1 MDSDGLPRQPLP
13 HAPVDPAVRPLA
25 GLRVVVTRPR
35 HQRSALIDRL
45 TALGAEAVS
54 VPTIDIV
61 DPLDEGQAL
70 AAAIGEL
77 QNYAWVAFTSAN
89 AVSRFCGLLRDPRD
103 LAGVHIAAIGTA
115 TVAELARHA
124 LVADLVPERFIAES
138 LLEVFPLPDPHAG
151 RDRGSPSGRVLI
163 PSAEVTRDVLPKGL
177 RELGWSVDVVT
188 AYRTVPAVI
197 TAAERAEVASADAVT
212 FTSGSTVDQ
221 WVAAFGVE
229 TVPPIV
235 ACIGPVTAD
244 VARRHGFR
252 ITVIAEVHTVD
263 GLVDALI
270 AHRAQANDPP
280 AETAASGSRA
290 DSGQPRPN
298 SLSGA
303 RSGARIGR
311 RKGRA

>member
-1 MDSDGLPRQPLP
+1 
-13 HAPVDPAVRPLA
+13 LA

-45 TALGAEAVS
+45 TALGAQAVS
-54 VPTIDIV
+54 IPTIDIA
-61 DPLDEGQAL
+61 DPMDEGQAL
-70 AAAIGEL
+70 AVAAGDL
-77 QNYAWVAFTSAN
+77 QNYGWVVFTSAN
-89 AVSRFCGLLRDPRD
+89 AVSRFCDLLHEPVN
-103 LAGVHIAAIGTA
+103 LAGVRVAAIGTA

-124 LVADLVPERFIAES
+124 IVADLVPERFIAES
-138 LLEVFPLPDPHAG
+138 LLEVFPSPDPHVVG
-151 RDRGSPSGRVLI
+151 DHGTSSGRVLI

-221 WVAAFGVE
+221 WVAAFGVG

-244 VARRHGFR
+244 VAKHHGFR
-252 ITVIAEVHTVD
+252 ITVIAEVHSVE

-270 AHRAQANDPP
+270 AHQATTQVSSD
-280 AETAASGSRA
+280 ETSTSGRRN
-290 DSGQPRPN
+290 DSG
-298 SLSGA
+298 
-303 RSGARIGR
+303 
-311 RKGRA
+311 

>member
-1 MDSDGLPRQPLP
+1 MDTDGQPRQPP
-13 HAPVDPAVRPLA
+13 PQVPAHEGVGLLA

-61 DPLDEGQAL
+61 EPRDEGQAL
-70 AAAIGEL
+70 AVAVGEL
-77 QNYAWVAFTSAN
+77 QRYAWVAFTSAN
-89 AVSRFCGLLRDPRD
+89 AVSRFCGFLRDPRD
-103 LAGVHIAAIGTA
+103 LAGVRIAAIGTA
-115 TVAELARHA
+115 TVAELARHE

-151 RDRGSPSGRVLI
+151 GDRGTPPGRVLI
-163 PSAEVTRDVLPKGL
+163 PSAEVTREVLPKGL
-177 RELGWSVDVVT
+177 RDLGWSVDVVT

-197 TAAERAEVASADAVT
+197 SAAERAEVASADAVT

-221 WVAAFGVE
+221 WVAAFGVD

-270 AHRAQANDPP
+270 AHRTKANVSPD
-280 AETAASGSRA
+280 ETTASGSRTG
-290 DSGQPRPN
+290 SGQPRPN
-298 SLSGA
+298 S
-303 RSGARIGR
+303 RIGARIGR

>member
-1 MDSDGLPRQPLP
+1 MDTDGQPRQPP
-13 HAPVDPAVRPLA
+13 PQVPAHEGVGLLA

-61 DPLDEGQAL
+61 DPRDGGQAL
-70 AAAIGEL
+70 AAAVGEL
-77 QNYAWVAFTSAN
+77 QTYAWVAFTSAN

-103 LAGVHIAAIGTA
+103 LVGVRIAAIGTA
-115 TVAELARHA
+115 TVAELSRHE

-151 RDRGSPSGRVLI
+151 GDRGTPPGRVLI
-163 PSAEVTRDVLPKGL
+163 PSAEVTREVLPKGL
-177 RELGWSVDVVT
+177 RDLGWSVDVVT

-197 TAAERAEVASADAVT
+197 SAAERAEVASADAVT

-221 WVAAFGVE
+221 WVAAFGVD

-270 AHRAQANDPP
+270 AHRTKANVSPD
-280 AETAASGSRA
+280 ETTASGSRTG
-290 DSGQPRPN
+290 SGQPRPN
-298 SLSGA
+298 S
-303 RSGARIGR
+303 RIGARIGR

>member
-1 MDSDGLPRQPLP
+1 MDTDGLPRQPLP
-13 HAPVDPAVRPLA
+13 QGPADPPVGPLA

-45 TALGAEAVS
+45 TALGAHAVS
-54 VPTIDIV
+54 VPTIDIA
-61 DPLDEGQAL
+61 DPVDEGQAL
-70 AAAIGEL
+70 AAAAGDL
-77 QNYAWVAFTSAN
+77 QSYGWVVFTSAN
-89 AVSRFCGLLRDPRD
+89 AVSRFCDLLREPGN
-103 LAGVHIAAIGTA
+103 LAGVRVAAIGTA

-124 LVADLVPERFIAES
+124 IVADLVPERFIAES
-138 LLEVFPLPDPHAG
+138 LLEVFPSPDPHVVG
-151 RDRGSPSGRVLI
+151 DLGTSSGRVLI

-221 WVAAFGVE
+221 WVAAFGVG

-235 ACIGPVTAD
+235 ACIGPVTAE
-244 VARRHGFR
+244 AAQRHGFR
-252 ITVIAEVHTVD
+252 ITVVADVHTVE

-270 AHRAQANDPP
+270 AHQAAAKVLP
-280 AETAASGSRA
+280 AGTSASGRRN
-290 DSGQPRPN
+290 DSG
-298 SLSGA
+298 
-303 RSGARIGR
+303 
-311 RKGRA
+311 

>member
-1 MDSDGLPRQPLP
+1 MDTDGLPRQPLP
-13 HAPVDPAVRPLA
+13 QGPADPPVGPLA

-35 HQRSALIDRL
+35 HQRSTLIDRL
-45 TALGAEAVS
+45 TDLGAVAVS

-61 DPLDEGQAL
+61 DPRDEGQAL
-70 AAAIGEL
+70 SAAVGDL

-89 AVSRFCGLLRDPRD
+89 AVTRFCGLLDDPSD
-103 LAGVHIAAIGTA
+103 LTGVRIAAIGTA

-138 LLEVFPLPDPHAG
+138 LLEVFPLPDPLAG
-151 RDRGSPSGRVLI
+151 ADHGSPSNRVLI

-221 WVAAFGVE
+221 WVAAFGVG

-235 ACIGPVTAD
+235 ACIGPVTAE
-244 VARRHGFR
+244 VAQRHGFR
-252 ITVIAEVHTVD
+252 ITVVADVHTVD

-270 AHRAQANDPP
+270 AHQAAAKVLP
-280 AETAASGSRA
+280 AGTSASGRRN
-290 DSGQPRPN
+290 DSG
-298 SLSGA
+298 
-303 RSGARIGR
+303 
-311 RKGRA
+311 

>member
-1 MDSDGLPRQPLP
+1 MDTDGPPRQPLP
-13 HAPVDPAVRPLA
+13 QVPADPSVGPLA

-35 HQRSALIDRL
+35 HQRSTLIDRL
-45 TALGAEAVS
+45 TALGAVAVS

-70 AAAIGEL
+70 AVAVGEL

-89 AVSRFCGLLRDPRD
+89 AVSRFCGLLGDPGD
-103 LAGVHIAAIGTA
+103 LAGVRIAAIGTA

-138 LLEVFPLPDPHAG
+138 LLEVFPLPDPLAG
-151 RDRGSPSGRVLI
+151 AEHGSPSNRVLI

-221 WVAAFGVE
+221 WVAAFGIE

-244 VARRHGFR
+244 VAKHHGIR
-252 ITVIAEVHTVD
+252 ITVIAEMHTVE

-270 AHRAQANDPP
+270 AHQATTQVSP
-280 AETAASGSRA
+280 AETSTSARRN
-290 DSGQPRPN
+290 DSG
-298 SLSGA
+298 
-303 RSGARIGR
+303 
-311 RKGRA
+311 